1 MNKDTYN
8 QKPTDNPF
16 DIGKN
21 ELLRI
26 DSRASAKKR
35 KKLRDRQRELELDE
49 IKDDDLKRE
58 LAKGNTLISYIE
70 HMPQ

>member
-1 MNKDTYN
+1 
-8 QKPTDNPF
+8 
-16 DIGKN
+16 
-21 ELLRI
+21 
-26 DSRASAKKR
+26 
-35 KKLRDRQRELELDE
+35 LELDE